1 MRATGGAIV
10 LALAL
15 AVTYVPA
22 AGASL
27 SLSER
32 EQKQALVFGQRSV
45 INETFGGEW
54 RVVQGSGES
63 VEVVTPFH
71 RLALAAR
78 HAAFKNEPLKPQDKE
93 KLLTELKDRLM
104 FWVYLEGPSEQFARH
119 FSPRLLVDDREM
131 LVDDR
136 EIEPALVPHERTAVR
151 QANGRS
157 LARCVYWF
165 PTKDLTGTS
174 RPVLV
179 VRDAEGQAVSR
190 FAIDLARM
198 R

>member
-1 MRATGGAIV
+1 VRATRAAVV
-10 LALAL
+10 LAIAL
-15 AVTYVPA
+15 AATNVPA
-22 AGASL
+22 VAASFAL
-27 SLSER
+27 SQR
-32 EQKQALVFGQRSV
+32 EQKQALVVGQRSV

-54 RVVQGSGES
+54 RIVQGSGES

-78 HAAFKNEPLKPQDKE
+78 NAAFRNEPLKPQDQE
-93 KLLTELKDRLM
+93 KMLTELKDRLM
-104 FWVYLEGPSEQFARH
+104 FWVYLQGPSEQFARH
-119 FSPRLLVDDREM
+119 FSPRLLVDDRE
-131 LVDDR
+131 
-136 EIEPALVPHERTAVR
+136 IEPALVQNERTAVR
-151 QANGRS
+151 QDNGRY

-179 VRDAEGQAVSR
+179 VRDAEGQPVTR

>member
-1 MRATGGAIV
+1 VRATRAAV
-10 LALAL
+10 ALAIAL
-15 AVTYVPA
+15 VATNVPA
-22 AGASL
+22 VAASF

-32 EQKQALVFGQRSV
+32 ERKQALVVGQRSV
-45 INETFGGEW
+45 TNETFGGEW
-54 RVVQGSGES
+54 RIVQGSGES

-78 HAAFKNEPLKPQDKE
+78 NAAFKNEPLKPQDQE
-93 KLLTELKDRLM
+93 KMLTELKDRLM
-104 FWVYLEGPSEQFARH
+104 FWVYLHGPSEQFARH
-119 FSPRLLVDDREM
+119 FSPRLLVDDRE
-131 LVDDR
+131 
-136 EIEPALVPHERTAVR
+136 IEPALVQNERTAVR
-151 QANGRS
+151 QDNGRY

-174 RPVLV
+174 RPVLE
-179 VRDAEGQAVSR
+179 VRDAEGQPVTR

>member
-1 MRATGGAIV
+1 VRATRAAVV
-10 LALAL
+10 LAFAL
-15 AVTYVPA
+15 AATNVPA
-22 AGASL
+22 VAASF

-32 EQKQALVFGQRSV
+32 EQKQALVVGQRSV

-54 RVVQGSGES
+54 RIVQGSGES

-78 HAAFKNEPLKPQDKE
+78 NAAFKNEPLKPQDQE
-93 KLLTELKDRLM
+93 KMLTELKDRLM

-119 FSPRLLVDDREM
+119 FSPRLLVDDRE
-131 LVDDR
+131 
-136 EIEPALVPHERTAVR
+136 IEPALVQNERTAVR
-151 QANGRS
+151 QDNGRY

-179 VRDAEGQAVSR
+179 VRDAEGQAVTR

>member
-1 MRATGGAIV
+1 VRAARAAVV
-10 LALAL
+10 LAIAL
-15 AVTYVPA
+15 AATNVPA
-22 AGASL
+22 VAASF

-32 EQKQALVFGQRSV
+32 EQKQALVVGQRSV

-54 RVVQGSGES
+54 RIVQGAGES

-78 HAAFKNEPLKPQDKE
+78 NAAFKNEPLKPQDQQKM
-93 KLLTELKDRLM
+93 LTELKDRLM
-104 FWVYLEGPSEQFARH
+104 FWVYLQGPSEQFARH
-119 FSPRLLVDDREM
+119 FSPRLLVDDRE
-131 LVDDR
+131 
-136 EIEPALVPHERTAVR
+136 IEPALVQNERTAVR
-151 QANGRS
+151 QDNGRY

-179 VRDAEGQAVSR
+179 VRDAEGQPVTR

>member
-1 MRATGGAIV
+1 VRATRAAVV
-10 LALAL
+10 LAIAL
-15 AVTYVPA
+15 AATNVPA
-22 AGASL
+22 VAASF

-32 EQKQALVFGQRSV
+32 EQKQALVVGQRSV

-54 RVVQGSGES
+54 RIVQGAGES

-78 HAAFKNEPLKPQDKE
+78 NAAFKNEPLKPQDQQKM
-93 KLLTELKDRLM
+93 LTELKDRLM
-104 FWVYLEGPSEQFARH
+104 FWVYLQGPSEQFARH
-119 FSPRLLVDDREM
+119 FSPRLLVDDRE
-131 LVDDR
+131 
-136 EIEPALVPHERTAVR
+136 IEPALVQNERTAVR
-151 QANGRS
+151 QDNGRY

-179 VRDAEGQAVSR
+179 VRDAEGQPVTR

>member
-10 LALAL
+10 LAFAL

-78 HAAFKNEPLKPQDKE
+78 HAAFITRHSVSNVSTVTARAPTRSASWRSPGVSANDAARADGPRSSAPRSVATASPL
-93 KLLTELKDRLM
+93 R
-104 FWVYLEGPSEQFARH
+104 
-119 FSPRLLVDDREM
+119 
-131 LVDDR
+131 
-136 EIEPALVPHERTAVR
+136 
-151 QANGRS
+151 
-157 LARCVYWF
+157 
-165 PTKDLTGTS
+165 LTGS
-174 RPVLV
+174 GRP
-179 VRDAEGQAVSR
+179 RPG
-190 FAIDLARM
+190 
-198 R
+198 

>member
-1 MRATGGAIV
+1 MRAAGAAVV
-10 LALAL
+10 LAAAL
-15 AVTYVPA
+15 AATNVPA

-27 SLSER
+27 SLSDR
-32 EQKQALVFGQRSV
+32 EQKQALVVGQRSV

-54 RVVQGSGES
+54 RIVQGSGES

-78 HAAFKNEPLKPQDKE
+78 NAAFKNEPLKPQDQE
-93 KLLTELKDRLM
+93 KMLTELKDRLM
-104 FWVYLEGPSEQFARH
+104 FWVYLHGPSEQFARH
-119 FSPRLLVDDREM
+119 FSPRLLVDDRE
-131 LVDDR
+131 
-136 EIEPALVPHERTAVR
+136 IEPALVQNERTAIR
-151 QANGRS
+151 QDNGRY

-179 VRDAEGQAVSR
+179 VRDSEGQPVTR

>member
-1 MRATGGAIV
+1 VRATRAAVV
-10 LALAL
+10 LAIAL
-15 AVTYVPA
+15 AATNVPA
-22 AGASL
+22 VAASF

-32 EQKQALVFGQRSV
+32 EQKQALVVGQRSV

-54 RVVQGSGES
+54 RIVQGSGES

-78 HAAFKNEPLKPQDKE
+78 NAAFKNEPLKPQDRDKM
-93 KLLTELKDRLM
+93 LTELKDRLM
-104 FWVYLEGPSEQFARH
+104 FWVYLQGPSEQFARH
-119 FSPRLLVDDREM
+119 FSPRLLVDDRE
-131 LVDDR
+131 
-136 EIEPALVPHERTAVR
+136 IEPALVQNERTAVR
-151 QANGRS
+151 QDNGRY

-179 VRDAEGQAVSR
+179 VRDAEGQPVTR

>member
-1 MRATGGAIV
+1 VRATGGAIV

-54 RVVQGSGES
+54 RVEQGSGES

-104 FWVYLEGPSEQFARH
+104 FWVYLQGPSEQFARH
-119 FSPRLLVDDREM
+119 FSPRLLVDDRE
-131 LVDDR
+131 
-136 EIEPALVPHERTAVR
+136 IEPALVQNERTAVR
-151 QANGRS
+151 QDNGRY

>member
-1 MRATGGAIV
+1 VRATRAAVV
-10 LALAL
+10 LAIAL
-15 AVTYVPA
+15 AATNVPA
-22 AGASL
+22 VAASFAL
-27 SLSER
+27 SQR
-32 EQKQALVFGQRSV
+32 EQKQALVVGQRSV

-54 RVVQGSGES
+54 RIVQGSGES

-78 HAAFKNEPLKPQDKE
+78 NAAFKNEPLKPQDQE
-93 KLLTELKDRLM
+93 KMLTELKDRLM
-104 FWVYLEGPSEQFARH
+104 FWVYLQGPSEQFARH
-119 FSPRLLVDDREM
+119 FSPRLLVDDRE
-131 LVDDR
+131 
-136 EIEPALVPHERTAVR
+136 IEPALVQNERTAVR
-151 QANGRS
+151 QDNGRY

-179 VRDAEGQAVSR
+179 VRDAEGQPVTR

>member
-1 MRATGGAIV
+1 VRATGGAIV

-54 RVVQGSGES
+54 RIVQGSGES

-78 HAAFKNEPLKPQDKE
+78 NAAFKNEPLKPQDQE
-93 KLLTELKDRLM
+93 KMLTELKDRLM
-104 FWVYLEGPSEQFARH
+104 FWVYLQGPSEQFARH
-119 FSPRLLVDDREM
+119 FSPRLLVDDRE
-131 LVDDR
+131 
-136 EIEPALVPHERTAVR
+136 IEPALVQNERTAVR
-151 QANGRS
+151 QDNGRF

>member
-1 MRATGGAIV
+1 MRAAGAAVV
-10 LALAL
+10 LAAAL
-15 AVTYVPA
+15 AATNVPA

-27 SLSER
+27 SLSDR
-32 EQKQALVFGQRSV
+32 EQKQALVVGQRSV

-54 RVVQGSGES
+54 RIVQGSGES

-78 HAAFKNEPLKPQDKE
+78 NAAFKNEPLKPQDQE
-93 KLLTELKDRLM
+93 KMLTELKDRLM
-104 FWVYLEGPSEQFARH
+104 FWVYLQGPSEQFARH
-119 FSPRLLVDDREM
+119 FSPRLLVDE
-131 LVDDR
+131 R
-136 EIEPALVPHERTAVR
+136 EIEPALVQNERTAIR
-151 QANGRS
+151 QDNGRY

-179 VRDAEGQAVSR
+179 VRDSEGQPVTR
-190 FAIDLARM
+190 FAIDLAGM

>member
-1 MRATGGAIV
+1 MRATRAAVV
-10 LALAL
+10 LAIAL
-15 AVTYVPA
+15 AATNVPA
-22 AGASL
+22 VAASF

-32 EQKQALVFGQRSV
+32 EQKQALVVGQRSV

-54 RVVQGSGES
+54 RIVQGSGES

-78 HAAFKNEPLKPQDKE
+78 NAAFKNEPLKPQDQDKM
-93 KLLTELKDRLM
+93 LTELKDRLM
-104 FWVYLEGPSEQFARH
+104 FWVYLQGPSEQFARH
-119 FSPRLLVDDREM
+119 LSPRL

-136 EIEPALVPHERTAVR
+136 EIEPALVQNERTAVR
-151 QANGRS
+151 QDNGRY

-179 VRDAEGQAVSR
+179 VRDAEGQPVTR

>member
-1 MRATGGAIV
+1 VRATRAAVV
-10 LALAL
+10 LAFAL
-15 AVTYVPA
+15 VATNVPA
-22 AGASL
+22 VAASF

-32 EQKQALVFGQRSV
+32 EQKQALVVGQRSV

-54 RVVQGSGES
+54 RIVQGSGES

-78 HAAFKNEPLKPQDKE
+78 NAAFKNEPLKPQDQE
-93 KLLTELKDRLM
+93 KMLTELKDRLM
-104 FWVYLEGPSEQFARH
+104 FWVYLQGPSEQFARH
-119 FSPRLLVDDREM
+119 FSPRLLVDDRE
-131 LVDDR
+131 
-136 EIEPALVPHERTAVR
+136 IEPALVQNERTAVR
-151 QANGRS
+151 QDNGRY

-179 VRDAEGQAVSR
+179 VRDSEGQAVTR

>member
-1 MRATGGAIV
+1 MRAAGAAVV
-10 LALAL
+10 LAAAL
-15 AVTYVPA
+15 AATNVPA

-27 SLSER
+27 SLSDR
-32 EQKQALVFGQRSV
+32 EQKQALVVGQRSV

-54 RVVQGSGES
+54 RIVQGSGES

-78 HAAFKNEPLKPQDKE
+78 NAAFKNEPLKPQDQE
-93 KLLTELKDRLM
+93 KMLTELKDRLM
-104 FWVYLEGPSEQFARH
+104 FWVYLHGPSEQFARH
-119 FSPRLLVDDREM
+119 FSPRLLVDDRE
-131 LVDDR
+131 
-136 EIEPALVPHERTAVR
+136 IEPALVQNERTAIR
-151 QANGRS
+151 QDNGRY

-179 VRDAEGQAVSR
+179 VRDSEGQPVTR
-190 FAIDLARM
+190 FAIDLAGM

>member
-1 MRATGGAIV
+1 MRATRAAVV
-10 LALAL
+10 LAFAL
-15 AVTYVPA
+15 AATNVPA
-22 AGASL
+22 VAASF

-32 EQKQALVFGQRSV
+32 EQKQALVVGQRSV

-54 RVVQGSGES
+54 RIVQGSGES

-78 HAAFKNEPLKPQDKE
+78 NAAFKNEPLKPQDQE
-93 KLLTELKDRLM
+93 KMLTELKDRLM

-119 FSPRLLVDDREM
+119 FSPRLLVDDRE
-131 LVDDR
+131 
-136 EIEPALVPHERTAVR
+136 IEPALVQNERTAVR
-151 QANGRS
+151 QDNGRY

-179 VRDAEGQAVSR
+179 VRDAEGQAVTR